1 MIRFKRSLK
10 LKQKFILLSSSL
22 LAVSLLALSLTIYFN
37 QRAYILQQNDIRLKS
52 HLQDMKSLL
61 DLQIKEKQEQVN
73 SALKIANHLT
83 FSRGELRQVDSLMV
97 SFKAVNQISK
107 EEQQVQLPAWFVGDT
122 PLQNDFTVVD
132 QIMELTGQTATVFQ
146 KIDDGYLRVS
156 TNVRKT
162 DGKRAVGTF
171 IPNDSEVIRTVEKGQ
186 TFRGRAFV
194 VNAWYVTAYEPIY
207 LDGKVQGI
215 LYVGVQEKDM
225 NFLKDKFY
233 AKTFWDTGYPYALT
247 GEGEMLIHPEL
258 EGEKLAEATS
268 VKQILDLKEGSLVL
282 PWGGNEDE
290 SVVHTFTYYPFYNMV
305 LGIAV
310 SQEELVDAPL
320 IQLKKLVFGGF
331 LLSLVVSFSIFYLY
345 LGKQLNPLERI
356 NQRLKLIA
364 QRKALDTEEIQ
375 RQDEIGEIRHSLNL
389 LVEGNNSVAGFANDI
404 GKGAFDTP
412 FEALGED
419 DLLGNSLLQ
428 MRRELKHVAAED
440 KKRSWTN
447 EGFTLFLNLLRNNQ
461 DDLSSMS
468 SVLLPKLIKY
478 LNANQGAIFIHREIN
493 EEESCLE
500 ISAMYAWNR
509 MKSKEK
515 EILIRGQEAEGLIG
529 QAYLEK
535 EPIYLTEV
543 PDNFINITSGLGEAN
558 PNFILI
564 QPLIYNEKVYG
575 VLEIA
580 SFNIFEDYQKDFVQ
594 KLAES
599 IASSIA
605 SLKINEQTIKLL
617 EESKQKTL
625 EISSKEEELRQNM
638 EEMQATNEEMKRKE
652 TEYLSQIEEL
662 KSAKPDA

>member
-1 MIRFKRSLK
+1 M
-10 LKQKFILLSSSL
+10 
-22 LAVSLLALSLTIYFN
+22 T
-37 QRAYILQQNDIRLKS
+37 
-52 HLQDMKSLL
+52 SLL

-73 SALKIANHLT
+73 SALKMANHLT
-83 FSRGELRQVDSLMV
+83 FSRGELRQVDSLMLN
-97 SFKAVNQISK
+97 FKAVNQITK

-122 PLQNDFTVVD
+122 PLQKDFTVVD
-132 QIMELTGQTATVFQ
+132 QIMKLTGQTATVFQ
-146 KIDDGYLRVS
+146 KIEDGYLRVS
-156 TNVRKT
+156 TNVRKN
-162 DGKRAVGTF
+162 DGSRAVGTF
-171 IPNDSEVIRTVEKGQ
+171 IPNESEVIKTIEKGQ

-207 LDGKVQGI
+207 LDGEVQGI

-225 NFLKDKFY
+225 NFLKEKFY

-258 EGEKLAEATS
+258 EGEKLTENAN
-268 VKQILDLKEGSLVL
+268 VKEILDLKEGSLVL
-282 PWGGNEDE
+282 PWGGDLEE
-290 SVVHTFTYYPFYNMV
+290 SIVHSFTYYPFYNMV

-320 IQLKKLVFGGF
+320 NKLKGLVFGGF
-331 LLSLVVSFSIFYLY
+331 LLSLIISFSIFYLY

-364 QRKALDTEEIQ
+364 QRKALDTEEIK
-375 RQDEIGEIRHSLNL
+375 RQDEIGEIKHSLNL
-389 LVEGNNSVAGFANDI
+389 LVEGNNAVAQFANDI
-404 GKGAFDTP
+404 GKGEFDTP

-419 DLLGNSLLQ
+419 DLLGNSLLE
-428 MRRELKHVAAED
+428 MRKELKSVAEED
-440 KKRSWTN
+440 KKRAWTN

-461 DDLSSMS
+461 NDLNSMS
-468 SVLLPKLIKY
+468 GVLLPKMIKY
-478 LNANQGAIFIHREIN
+478 LNANQGAIFIHREIS
-493 EEESCLE
+493 EDEACLE
-500 ISAMYAWNR
+500 MSAMYAWKR
-509 MKSKEK
+509 MKFQEK
-515 EILIRGQEAEGLIG
+515 QIIIRGQEAEGLIG

-543 PDNFINITSGLGEAN
+543 PDDFINITSGLGEAN

-564 QPLIYNEKVYG
+564 QPLIYNEQVYG

-580 SFNIFEDYQKDFVQ
+580 SFNVFEEYQKEFVQ

-617 EESKQKTL
+617 EESKQKTI

-652 TEYLSQIEEL
+652 REYLSQIEAL
-662 KSAKPDA
+662 KSAQSEE